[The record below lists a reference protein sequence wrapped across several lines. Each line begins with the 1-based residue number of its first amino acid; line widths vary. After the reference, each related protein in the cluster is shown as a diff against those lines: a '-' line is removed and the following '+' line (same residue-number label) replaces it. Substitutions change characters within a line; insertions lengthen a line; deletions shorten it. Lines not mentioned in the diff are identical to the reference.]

1 MPGDCGANRPCC
13 GSKAIPF
20 FEVAFLNPSS
30 ARPWLGDFLLL
41 AAIWGASFLFMRIA
55 AIELGALPTA
65 ALRVAIAALF
75 LWPILQLRG
84 QTGLLRQHWKPVLFV
99 GVLNSGIPFALYA
112 FAVMHLSTGLS
123 SILNATVPLFGAL
136 VAWAWLGDRPSVS
149 RSLGLAIG
157 FGGIVLLAGAEVG
170 FQSVEGGMSPIWAL
184 LACLV
189 ATTSYALSASFTKK
203 YVPPLPPLVT
213 ATGSQI
219 GATLALALPA
229 LWWRPDHW
237 PDLQGWAALLALAV
251 LCTGVAYILYFRL
264 IERAG
269 PARALTVTFLIPV
282 FAVVYGVL
290 LLGESLTPWML
301 LCGAIVLVGTALASG
316 LVRLPG
322 RSQAPSR
329 S

>member
-1 MPGDCGANRPCC
+1 
-13 GSKAIPF
+13 
-20 FEVAFLNPSS
+20 
-30 ARPWLGDFLLL
+30 
-41 AAIWGASFLFMRIA
+41 MRIA
-55 AIELGALPTA
+55 AVELGALPTA

-75 LWPILQLRG
+75 LWPILQWRG
-84 QTGLLRQHWKPVLFV
+84 QAGLLRRHWKPVLFV

-112 FAVMHLSTGLS
+112 FAVMHISTGLS
-123 SILNATVPLFGAL
+123 AILNATVPLFGAL
-136 VAWAWLGDRPSVS
+136 VAWAWLGDRPGVS

-157 FGGIVLLAGAEVG
+157 FGGIVLLTGGQVD
-170 FQSVEGGMSPIWAL
+170 FQLVEDRVSPIWAV
-184 LACLV
+184 LACLS
-189 ATTSYALSASFTKK
+189 ATTCYALAASFTQKH
-203 YVPPLPPLVT
+203 VPPLPPLVT

-219 GATLALALPA
+219 GAALALALPA

-282 FAVVYGVL
+282 FAVAYGVL
-290 LLGESLTPWML
+290 LLGESVTPWML
-301 LCGAIVLVGTALASG
+301 LCAAIVLVGTALASG
-316 LVRLPG
+316 LVSLPG
-322 RSQAPSR
+322 RAQPSSR